1 PPAASPQKALIAQY
15 CVTCHN
21 DRVKTGGLTLA
32 AFDPDAASQHAE
44 VAEKV
49 IRKLRGG
56 LMPPAGARRPDGHVA
71 AEFVSF
77 LENKIDSGLTASHPG
92 RVPLR
97 RLNRREYQYAI
108 RDLLGLNIDARAWLP
123 EDNVKGNFDNN
134 AAALQVSPNFI
145 DQYVYAAR
153 AVAEE
158 AIGNAKAPAETI
170 TYGDPANMVISLPP
184 QGEAG
189 TGRQQ
194 PQRVAQPLEDFSVSR
209 GHHGLREPDRRE
221 PRAPR
226 VPSSGDG

>member
-1 PPAASPQKALIAQY
+1 MRTVLATALAVLCLALVSDHAWQSQAQAPAPVTASPQKALINQY

-32 AFDPDAASQHAE
+32 DFDPDAASQHAE

-56 LMPPAGARRPDGHVA
+56 LMPPAGARRPDARVA

-77 LENKIDSGLTASHPG
+77 LETKIDSGLIASHPG

-123 EDNVKGNFDNN
+123 DDNVKGHFDND
-134 AAALQVSPNFI
+134 AAALLSKLPFRLSSGSQ
-145 DQYVYAAR
+145 
-153 AVAEE
+153 AVAS
-158 AIGNAKAPAETI
+158 
-170 TYGDPANMVISLPP
+170 M
-184 QGEAG
+184 
-189 TGRQQ
+189 
-194 PQRVAQPLEDFSVSR
+194 FSPSR
-209 GHHGLREPDRRE
+209 SRM
-221 PRAPR
+221 AY
-226 VPSSGDG
+226 